1 MTTKITIIGAGPGG
15 YAAAIRAAGLGA
27 DVTVIEKE
35 SLGGTCL
42 NRGCIPSKILKTSA
56 EILEKFHRAKDFGIK
71 TDGRALVDMR
81 RLMIRKETVIQNQ
94 ANGMLKQFK
103 DKKIRFIKG
112 SAHIAG
118 SNLVTVIRDDGEMIE
133 VIWDKLILALGSV
146 PLDNEIFPFDGRKI
160 LSSREALNLYD
171 VPKSILIVG
180 GGVIGCEL
188 ASIFKSFGSEVTLV
202 ETMSRLLPLPSVD
215 EGCVKI
221 LMREMKKSKIGVL
234 LNQTVERVEKVED
247 KLRVGIGPSV
257 SVCEA
262 EGKSIESSIIE
273 AERLLVCIG
282 RKPCTDG
289 IGLEKLGVKMDK
301 KGWIVADKRMRT
313 NISDIYAIGDILGP
327 GKVML
332 AHVASTEGVV
342 AAENAMGKERIMDYN
357 VIPNAIFTMPEIAN
371 VGLTEV
377 QAKELN
383 CNIRSDV
390 VLFRSLGKAHV
401 IGEIAG
407 EAKIVSDAAS
417 GRILGVHIVGPL
429 ATELIAEGTLAVQ
442 METCVKDLA
451 KTIHAHPT
459 LAEIMLEA
467 ALIER

>member
-180 GGVIGCEL
+180 GGVIGCEF

-234 LNQTVERVEKVED
+234 LNQTVERVEKAED

-289 IGLEKLGVKMDK
+289 IGLEKIGVKMDK

-383 CNIRSDV
+383 CNIRSDA